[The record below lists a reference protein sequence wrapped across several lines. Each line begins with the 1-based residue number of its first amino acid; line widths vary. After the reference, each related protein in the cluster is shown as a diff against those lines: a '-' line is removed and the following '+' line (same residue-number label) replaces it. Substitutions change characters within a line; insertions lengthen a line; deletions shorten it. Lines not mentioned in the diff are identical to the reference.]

1 MNFITSSSCGRR
13 RCCRRHRHSRGR
25 SLSLSRRRSSSS
37 SSSRSGKSIGGS
49 RSSGSRSSSS
59 SSSISS
65 GMDMYEVFAT
75 TRIFAA
81 AQAQNN
87 AILGSNNDSWPIIVI
102 RRVPTTTRRSF
113 ASQTGCR
120 MASPPRLQRPGESST
135 LSLSPEP
142 STSTQMDRGRYSHYP
157 PPEAYMLSCRFEL

>member
-1 MNFITSSSCGRR
+1 MTITIVIVMNFITSSSCGRR

-87 AILGSNNDSWPIIVI
+87 AILGSNNV
-102 RRVPTTTRRSF
+102 
-113 ASQTGCR
+113 ASAIHG
-120 MASPPRLQRPGESST
+120 
-135 LSLSPEP
+135 LSLSSEGFLRQPAEV
-142 STSTQMDRGRYSHYP
+142 SHLRPGAEWQAPPGYKGQENP
-157 PPEAYMLSCRFEL
+157 PP